1 MADDRDRIPLIFQ
14 AALASTPLLFIGL
27 PAWLLVV
34 VLRLF
39 DIDWSVPVGVVMAC
53 VLPVA
58 LFLFARLCA
67 KHNLIKSTASPV
79 AIAVLQ
85 SAAAAFSL
93 WLVPRLPDGW
103 RSSVGP
109 GGRDEG
115 NAAGVLMAAMI
126 FVAGWIALAVFS
138 GRESRGDAAPSV
150 EAIPPREDAATR
162 ARRLP
167 P

>member
-1 MADDRDRIPLIFQ
+1 MADERDRIPLIFQ

-93 WLVPRLPDGW
+93 WLLPRLPDGW

-115 NAAGVLMAAMI
+115 NVAGVLMAAMI

-138 GRESRGDAAPSV
+138 GREPRGEAASSV
-150 EAIPPREDAATR
+150 EPIPPRDDPAGR

-167 P
+167 R

>member
-14 AALASTPLLFIGL
+14 AALASTPLLFLGL

-39 DIDWSVPVGVVMAC
+39 DIDWRVPVGVVMAC
-53 VLPVA
+53 VLPIA

-67 KHNLIKSTASPV
+67 RHNLINSNASPA

-93 WLVPRLPDGW
+93 WLLPRLPAGW
-103 RSSVGP
+103 RSTVGP
-109 GGRDEG
+109 GGRDAG
-115 NAAGVLMAAMI
+115 NVAGFLMAAMI
-126 FVAGWIALAVFS
+126 FVAGWIALALFS
-138 GRESRGDAAPSV
+138 GREPRGEAAPSV
-150 EAIPPREDAATR
+150 EPIPPREDAATR

-167 P
+167 R